1 MKNILWYWDKK
12 THTTHAINNFYEGL
26 TFGQTDFIEMH
37 KTKGNAIWFPYLI
50 QNLVTADRT
59 GELKYI
65 SDIDYTE
72 IDNETG
78 KEILLPSYFVEVF
91 KDTENPMIK
100 YITCFIKSEKV
111 DLPVEVIYRWYTL
124 SEDGKRQYIDQN
136 VIEHSNIIKINDR
149 FFVST
154 R

>member
-1 MKNILWYWDKK
+1 MIKK
-12 THTTHAINNFYEGL
+12 LLLTTLITLSIITPSVHA
-26 TFGQTDFIEMH
+26 
-37 KTKGNAIWFPYLI
+37 
-50 QNLVTADRT
+50 
-59 GELKYI
+59 GERMAK
-65 SDIDYTE
+65 DENQVYTSLDDE
-72 IDNETG
+72 EYTIKEKIIDNETG

-100 YITCFIKSEKV
+100 YINCFIKSEKV
-111 DLPVEVIYRWYTL
+111 NFPIEVIFRWYTL

-136 VIEHSNIIKINDR
+136 VIEVSNIIKINDR

>member
-1 MKNILWYWDKK
+1 MKKLLLTTLTTLSIITPSVHSGERMTKDDK
-12 THTTHAINNFYEGL
+12 
-26 TFGQTDFIEMH
+26 Q
-37 KTKGNAIWFPYLI
+37 
-50 QNLVTADRT
+50 V
-59 GELKYI
+59 
-65 SDIDYTE
+65 YTSLDGVE
-72 IDNETG
+72 YTIKEKIIDNETG

-91 KDTENPMIK
+91 KDTESPMIK

-111 DLPVEVIYRWYTL
+111 DFPIEVIYRWYTL

-136 VIEHSNIIKINDR
+136 VIDYSNIIKINDR

>member
-1 MKNILWYWDKK
+1 MAKDDNQVYTSLDG
-12 THTTHAINNFYEGL
+12 YE
-26 TFGQTDFIEMH
+26 
-37 KTKGNAIWFPYLI
+37 
-50 QNLVTADRT
+50 
-59 GELKYI
+59 
-65 SDIDYTE
+65 YTIKE
-72 IDNETG
+72 KIIDNETG

-100 YITCFIKSEKV
+100 YINCFIKLEKV
-111 DLPVEVIYRWYTL
+111 DFPVEVIYRWYTL
-124 SEDGKRQYIDQN
+124 SEDGKRQYVDQN